1 MVNRNGAGRGFP
13 IGVWCHSWVLCWIF
27 AGWRRMYVQMARVL
41 KAWHLT
47 NSMCRMERRQS
58 MVTPG
63 AKSIHAS
70 TEALQFGYLHQVA
83 IRNRSA
89 IQKTRTKSHR
99 EFALCFLVFRWHT
112 IDITSAALK
121 KSSVLWKID
130 SPWAMDPPTSGSKAL
145 ALHFSKD
152 LGSETQN
159 LRRTGMPTMPQ
170 FLVWK

>member
-1 MVNRNGAGRGFP
+1 MNKWDTIILVSWFLPHHSFKKEMVNRNGAGRGFP

-89 IQKTRTKSHR
+89 IQKNRTKSHR
-99 EFALCFLVFRWHT
+99 EFALCFLFFSLLHT
-112 IDITSAALK
+112 IDITTLCCIE
-121 KSSVLWKID
+121 KIIGPLED
-130 SPWAMDPPTSGSKAL
+130 
-145 ALHFSKD
+145 
-152 LGSETQN
+152 
-159 LRRTGMPTMPQ
+159 R
-170 FLVWK
+170 